1 MNALRKG
8 LLLGAVQIALVT
20 SLGAK
25 LSWDRHRFPR
35 AWAKAGTWDP
45 DLPIRGR
52 YLGLQ
57 LEVVCDNAAAVP
69 TPAPLQVPVQPP
81 QRFIPPT
88 YLRGKLRVENGRLA
102 SDCAAPNETTDAE
115 AVPMLRQQRRSQS
128 VVTTML
134 SEAVLFFLPEHA
146 SDPWQ
151 MAKGGELWAEVT
163 LPKSGPPRPIRLAVK
178 RGDQFTPLE
187 SK

>member
-1 MNALRKG
+1 MNALQKG
-8 LLLGAVQIALVT
+8 LLFGAVQIALVT

-25 LSWDRHRFPR
+25 LTWDRYRFPR

-57 LEVVCDNAAAVP
+57 LEVVCDNAAAVQP
-69 TPAPLQVPVQPP
+69 TAPLRPQSAPPV
-81 QRFIPPT
+81 FNPPT

-102 SDCAAPNETTDAE
+102 SDCASPNDASAE
-115 AVPMLRQQRRSQS
+115 DTVSLLRQQRRGQPTT
-128 VVTTML
+128 TTML
-134 SEAVLFFLPEHA
+134 SESVLFFLPEHA
-146 SDPWQ
+146 TDPWQ

-163 LPKSGPPRPIRLAVK
+163 LPKNGPPRPIRLAVK
-178 RGDQFTPLE
+178 HGEQFTPLE
-187 SK
+187 TK